1 MVIRSYN
8 NSCEIRAF
16 RRVLQGTKRRP
27 VIRRGARS
35 AMPVPVAT
43 ERSETFVVPWAS
55 WAALHQ
61 AGTAKSDDGPS
72 VVVRRAQTL

>member
-55 WAALHQ
+55 WAAFAPGGHRE
-61 AGTAKSDDGPS
+61 
-72 VVVRRAQTL
+72 VR